1 MSSTGNFTSDYIR
14 HTYKVKSELK
24 DYMIYELSAS
34 EGKVNLLA
42 YTLGIKQFQG
52 KSLTTRVDACLK
64 LETYPKSWTRSQLI
78 TRLRP
83 TSNKSLFSGDRKPI
97 DITEK
102 TL

>member
-42 YTLGIKQFQG
+42 TFLNNFK
-52 KSLTTRVDACLK
+52 A
-64 LETYPKSWTRSQLI
+64 
-78 TRLRP
+78 
-83 TSNKSLFSGDRKPI
+83 NH
-97 DITEK
+97 
-102 TL
+102 

>member
-34 EGKVNLLA
+34 EQKRNLLA
-42 YTLGIKQFQG
+42 DILRIKQFQG

-64 LETYPKSWTRSQLI
+64 LEPTKELDTSAISYRIATYFQQKFI
-78 TRLRP
+78 
-83 TSNKSLFSGDRKPI
+83 
-97 DITEK
+97 
-102 TL
+102 

>member
-42 YTLGIKQFQG
+42 TF
-52 KSLTTRVDACLK
+52 
-64 LETYPKSWTRSQLI
+64 
-78 TRLRP
+78 
-83 TSNKSLFSGDRKPI
+83 
-97 DITEK
+97 
-102 TL
+102 